1 MKFRMIALLAAFLAA
16 SAQSAPLHGQ
26 AVKPRAKQSPPSGK
40 STPPGAEPAAPA
52 VGGPPTF
59 RSFTTKNGLRT
70 TLIHVGTARR
80 AIVSLE
86 LQTGEVDEP
95 SFGPGLAALT
105 ADMLLQGSV
114 SRSARQIATE
124 SAALG
129 TKIDVRSGPMTT
141 SISGD
146 VESANLPHLLSLVA
160 DLVRHPLLDTASFG
174 RARRHALLALDTTLH
189 NPAELA
195 KQQWRAIIFPNGP
208 FGHPFAAAAT
218 LGLLQL
224 GHVRNVY
231 DDNYAASR
239 AHLYVSG
246 VFDDDAIEKEVREI
260 YSDWTVGLPAKPR
273 SVHPVT
279 VHELVTLDQPG
290 AERSVIWI
298 GLPVIDPADKEFAK
312 LEVADML
319 LAGDD
324 SSRLS
329 GDIADLEHTPPHS
342 ISTIWKRRSGTYWV
356 AELNVRTAN
365 TGAAIEALLTEIAE
379 LKREAPQERWVTRAR
394 NRLIADFDARNNS
407 RDGLVQLMEFMDEHS
422 LGDGWRTSYV
432 KNIKDV
438 TREDVRTAVAAYLD
452 PRKMAISI
460 VGDRAAIE
468 PQLAKLRPILP

>member
-1 MKFRMIALLAAFLAA
+1 MKLRTISLLAALLSA
-16 SAQSAPLHGQ
+16 STQSHPAFGQ
-26 AVKPRAKQSPPSGK
+26 
-40 STPPGAEPAAPA
+40 AAPA
-52 VGGPPTF
+52 RGKAATPPSKSVAPPASGV

-80 AIVSLE
+80 ATVSLV

-95 SFGPGLAALT
+95 AFGAGLAALT

-114 SRSARQIATE
+114 ARSARQIATE
-124 SAALG
+124 SATLG
-129 TKIDVRSGPMTT
+129 TKIDVRAGPMTT
-141 SISGD
+141 SVSAD
-146 VESANLPHLLSLVA
+146 VESANLPHLLSLIA
-160 DLVRHPLLDTASFG
+160 DIVRHPLLDTASFG
-174 RARRHALLALDTTLH
+174 RARRHALSALDTTLH

-195 KQQWRAIIFPNGP
+195 KQQWRAIVFPDGP
-208 FGHPFAAAAT
+208 FGHPFAYAGT
-218 LGLLQL
+218 LGQLQL

-239 AHLYVSG
+239 SHLYVSG
-246 VFDDDAIEKEVREI
+246 AFDDTEIEKVVREI
-260 YSDWTVGLPAKPR
+260 YSDWTTGLPAKPR
-273 SVHPVT
+273 SVRSVT

-319 LAGDD
+319 LAGED

-329 GDIADLEHTPPHS
+329 GDIANLEGTPPHA
-342 ISTIWKRRSGTYWV
+342 ISTLWKRRSATYWV

-365 TGAAIEALLTEIAE
+365 TGAAIEALFNQIAE
-379 LKREAPQERWVTRAR
+379 LNREAPQERHVARAR
-394 NRLIADFDARNNS
+394 NRLIAEFDARSNS
-407 RDGLVQLMEFMDEHS
+407 RDGLISMMEFMDEHS

-438 TREDVRTAVAAYLD
+438 TREDVRSAIATYLN
-452 PRKMAISI
+452 PAKMAVSI

>member
-1 MKFRMIALLAAFLAA
+1 MKLPIVALLAALLSA
-16 SAQSAPLHGQ
+16 SAEGQSI
-26 AVKPRAKQSPPSGK
+26 
-40 STPPGAEPAAPA
+40 
-52 VGGPPTF
+52 

-70 TLIHVGTARR
+70 TLIHVGTAKR
-80 AIVSLE
+80 ATVALV

-124 SAALG
+124 SSALG
-129 TKIDVRSGPMTT
+129 TKIDVRSGAMTT
-141 SISGD
+141 SVSAD
-146 VESANLPHLLSLVA
+146 VESQNLPHLLSLVA

-174 RARRHALLALDTTLH
+174 RVRRHALSALDTTLH

-208 FGHPFAAAAT
+208 FGHPFAYAGT
-218 LGLLQL
+218 LGMLQL

-239 AHLYVSG
+239 SHLYVSG
-246 VFDDDAIEKEVREI
+246 VFDDAQIEKEVREI

-273 SVHPVT
+273 TVRPVT
-279 VHELVTLDQPG
+279 NHELVTLDQPG
-290 AERSVIWI
+290 AERSVVWI
-298 GLPVIDPADKEFAK
+298 GLPVIDPADREFAK

-319 LAGDD
+319 LSGDD
-324 SSRLS
+324 SSRVS
-329 GDIADLEHTPPHS
+329 GEIANLEGTPPHS
-342 ISTIWKRRSGTYWV
+342 ISTIWKRRSATYWV

-365 TGAAIEALLTEIAE
+365 TGAAIEALFHQLEE
-379 LKREAPQERWVTRAR
+379 LSRVAPQERHVTRAR
-394 NRLIADFDARNNS
+394 NLLIARFDAQNSS
-407 RDGLVQLMEFMDEHS
+407 RDGMVDLMEFMDEHS
-422 LGDGWRTSYV
+422 LGDGWRASYV

-438 TREDVRTAVAAYLD
+438 SREDVRSAIAAYLD

-468 PQLAKLRPILP
+468 PQLQKLRPILP